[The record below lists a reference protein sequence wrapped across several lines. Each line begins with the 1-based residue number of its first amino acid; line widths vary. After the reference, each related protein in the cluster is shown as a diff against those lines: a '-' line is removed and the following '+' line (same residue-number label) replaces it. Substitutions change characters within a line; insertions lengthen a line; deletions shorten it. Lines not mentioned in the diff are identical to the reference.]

1 VQISLKGGNMAKT
14 MSEKLDNLLME
25 LRQSMDGIEGA
36 AIVSTDGLLIAA
48 DLSPDMNEDN
58 VTAMAAVMLA
68 LCERASKELNRG
80 EFQQLLARTP
90 NGYVAFSYIGKDA
103 VLTLITDQS
112 VKLGLLLIK
121 LRQYS
126 KQLEELLVGS
136 A

>member
-1 VQISLKGGNMAKT
+1 MAKT

>member
-1 VQISLKGGNMAKT
+1 MAKT
-14 MSEKLDNLLME
+14 MGEKLDNLLVE
-25 LRQSMDGIEGA
+25 LRQSIDGIEGA

-58 VTAMAAVMLA
+58 VTAMTAVMLG
-68 LCERASKELNRG
+68 LCERASKELDRG
-80 EFQQLLARTP
+80 EFRQLLVRTSS
-90 NGYVAFSYIGKDA
+90 GYVAFSYIGKDA

-126 KQLEELLVGS
+126 KQLEELLVGGT
-136 A
+136 

>member
-1 VQISLKGGNMAKT
+1 MAKT

-25 LRQSMDGIEGA
+25 LRQSMDGVEGA

-68 LCERASKELNRG
+68 LCERASKELDRG

-90 NGYVAFSYIGKDA
+90 NGYVALSYIGKDA

>member
-1 VQISLKGGNMAKT
+1 MAKT

-25 LRQSMDGIEGA
+25 LRQSMDGVEGA

>member
-1 VQISLKGGNMAKT
+1 MAKT

-25 LRQSMDGIEGA
+25 LRQSMDGVEGA

-68 LCERASKELNRG
+68 LCERASKELDRG

-90 NGYVAFSYIGKDA
+90 NGYVALSYIGKDA

-126 KQLEELLVGS
+126 KRLEELLVGS

>member
-1 VQISLKGGNMAKT
+1 MQISLKGGNMAKT

-25 LRQSMDGIEGA
+25 LRQSMDGVEGA

-68 LCERASKELNRG
+68 LCERASKELDRG

-90 NGYVAFSYIGKDA
+90 NGYVALSYIGKDA

>member
-25 LRQSMDGIEGA
+25 LRQSMDGVEGA

>member
-1 VQISLKGGNMAKT
+1 MAKT

-25 LRQSMDGIEGA
+25 LRQSMDGVEGA

-68 LCERASKELNRG
+68 LCERASKELDRG